1 MDRDELVAIKVHS
14 LFREFRYRVKNM
26 TDRVELRWAGL
37 YRCQAIIHFRW
48 GMSALPL
55 EPLS

>member
-1 MDRDELVAIKVHS
+1 
-14 LFREFRYRVKNM
+14 M